1 MGRAMIDESGKT
13 YGFLK
18 VLTPKPLPN
27 RNKRGWECEC
37 LLCGNKKVI
46 SGSDLRTGKATS
58 CGCKRQY
65 IIQEKPGTRYGY
77 LEVIKIDPTPA
88 KDFPDKSIHW
98 MCKCHNCNSQNL
110 ISVSG
115 RNLRNGNTQSCG
127 CIRSQGELAIISFLE
142 ENSIDYQREYTFND
156 LKDNNNLRFDFAL
169 FKDKNLIGLI
179 EFNGAQHYK
188 ENSYFQSGDDLKLR
202 QKHDEM
208 KVEYCLDNDIPLYV
222 INNEINLT
230 GNKLKEQI
238 IYLLNYIKNDI
249 KGENKNV
256 KVSYLDF
263 RDLQSR

>member
-65 IIQEKPGTRYGY
+65 IIQEKPGTRY
-77 LEVIKIDPTPA
+77 
-88 KDFPDKSIHW
+88 
-98 MCKCHNCNSQNL
+98 
-110 ISVSG
+110 
-115 RNLRNGNTQSCG
+115 
-127 CIRSQGELAIISFLE
+127 
-142 ENSIDYQREYTFND
+142 
-156 LKDNNNLRFDFAL
+156 
-169 FKDKNLIGLI
+169 
-179 EFNGAQHYK
+179 
-188 ENSYFQSGDDLKLR
+188 
-202 QKHDEM
+202 
-208 KVEYCLDNDIPLYV
+208 
-222 INNEINLT
+222 
-230 GNKLKEQI
+230 
-238 IYLLNYIKNDI
+238 NYIKNDI